1 MNNEKLSEN
10 FDLEEFTRSDKAKEL
25 GITNEPGEKELAALR
40 VLVGRTIQP
49 LRDKLGLPIH
59 VNSGY
64 RCPELNKAIGGVP
77 TSQHQKGE
85 AADLSIDGK
94 ASDILERRISVQP
107 VKKCGFPP
115 AGNAGHAV
123 WPASG
128 FSGVRI
134 SSGRLGSAPS
144 IPASPLKRA

>member
-10 FDLEEFTRSDKAKEL
+10 FTLEEFTRSDKAKEL

-40 VLVGRTIQP
+40 VLVSRTIQP
-49 LRDKLGLPIH
+49 LRDALGVVIH

-64 RCPELNKAIGGVP
+64 RCPELNKAVGGVP

-94 ASDILERRISVQP
+94 ANDILEALENNNIPFDQAILYRRQNFLHVSLKLDGVQRSN
-107 VKKCGFPP
+107 VIIKM
-115 AGNAGHAV
+115 
-123 WPASG
+123 
-128 FSGVRI
+128 
-134 SSGRLGSAPS
+134 
-144 IPASPLKRA
+144 

>member
-10 FDLEEFTRSDKAKEL
+10 FTLEEFTRSDKAKEL

-40 VLVGRTIQP
+40 VLVSRTIQP
-49 LRDKLGLPIH
+49 LRDKLGVPIH

-64 RCPELNKAIGGVP
+64 RCPELNKAVGGVP

-94 ASDILERRISVQP
+94 AADILEALENNNIPFDQAILYRKQNFLHVSLKLDGVQRSN
-107 VKKCGFPP
+107 VIIKM
-115 AGNAGHAV
+115 
-123 WPASG
+123 
-128 FSGVRI
+128 
-134 SSGRLGSAPS
+134 
-144 IPASPLKRA
+144 

>member
-1 MNNEKLSEN
+1 MNNEKLSDN

-40 VLVGRTIQP
+40 VLVSRTIQP

-94 ASDILERRISVQP
+94 ASDILEALENNNIPFDQAILYRKQNFLHVSLKLDGVQRSN
-107 VKKCGFPP
+107 VIIKM
-115 AGNAGHAV
+115 
-123 WPASG
+123 
-128 FSGVRI
+128 
-134 SSGRLGSAPS
+134 
-144 IPASPLKRA
+144 

>member
-10 FDLEEFTRSDKAKEL
+10 FTIEEFTRSDKAKEL

-40 VLVGRTIQP
+40 VLVSRTIQP
-49 LRDKLGLPIH
+49 LRDKLGVPIH

-64 RCPELNKAIGGVP
+64 RCPELNKAVGGVP

-94 ASDILERRISVQP
+94 ANDILE
-107 VKKCGFPP
+107 
-115 AGNAGHAV
+115 ALENNN
-123 WPASG
+123 
-128 FSGVRI
+128 
-134 SSGRLGSAPS
+134 
-144 IPASPLKRA
+144 IPFDQAILYRKQNFLHVSLKLDGMQRSNVIIKM

>member
-1 MNNEKLSEN
+1 MKNEKLSEN
-10 FDLEEFTRSDKAKEL
+10 FDLEEFTRSSKAKEL

-40 VLVGRTIQP
+40 VLVSRTLQP
-49 LRDKLGLPIH
+49 LRDKIGKPIH

-94 ASDILERRISVQP
+94 AADILEALENSKIPFDQAILYRKQNFLHVSLKMDGVQKSN
-107 VKKCGFPP
+107 VIIKM
-115 AGNAGHAV
+115 
-123 WPASG
+123 
-128 FSGVRI
+128 
-134 SSGRLGSAPS
+134 
-144 IPASPLKRA
+144 

>member
-10 FDLEEFTRSDKAKEL
+10 FTLEEFTRSDKAKEL

-40 VLVGRTIQP
+40 VLVSRTIQP
-49 LRDKLGLPIH
+49 LRDKLGVPIH

-64 RCPELNKAIGGVP
+64 RCPELNKAVGGVP

-94 ASDILERRISVQP
+94 ANDILEALENNNIPFDQAILYRRQNFLHVSLKLDGVQRSN
-107 VKKCGFPP
+107 VIIKM
-115 AGNAGHAV
+115 
-123 WPASG
+123 
-128 FSGVRI
+128 
-134 SSGRLGSAPS
+134 
-144 IPASPLKRA
+144 

>member
-40 VLVGRTIQP
+40 MLVSRTIQP
-49 LRDKLGLPIH
+49 LRDKLGVPIH

-64 RCPELNKAIGGVP
+64 RCPELNKAVGGVP

-85 AADLSIDGK
+85 AADLSVDGK
-94 ASDILERRISVQP
+94 AADILEALENSNIPFDQAILYRKQNFLHVSLKLDGVQRSN
-107 VKKCGFPP
+107 VIIKT
-115 AGNAGHAV
+115 
-123 WPASG
+123 
-128 FSGVRI
+128 
-134 SSGRLGSAPS
+134 
-144 IPASPLKRA
+144 

>member
-40 VLVGRTIQP
+40 ELVSRTIQP
-49 LRDKLGLPIH
+49 LRDKLGVPIH

-64 RCPELNKAIGGVP
+64 RCPDPTTPPGAVP

-94 ASDILERRISVQP
+94 ASDILEALENNNIPFDQAILYRKQNFLHVSLKLDGVQRSN
-107 VKKCGFPP
+107 VIIKT
-115 AGNAGHAV
+115 
-123 WPASG
+123 
-128 FSGVRI
+128 
-134 SSGRLGSAPS
+134 
-144 IPASPLKRA
+144 

>member
-10 FDLEEFTRSDKAKEL
+10 FDLEEFTRSSKAKEL
-25 GITNEPGEKELAALR
+25 GITNKPGEKELAALR
-40 VLVGRTIQP
+40 VLVSRTLQP
-49 LRDKLGLPIH
+49 LRDKIGKPIH

-94 ASDILERRISVQP
+94 AADILEALENSNIPFDQAILYRKQNFLHVSLKMDGVQRSN
-107 VKKCGFPP
+107 VIIKM
-115 AGNAGHAV
+115 
-123 WPASG
+123 
-128 FSGVRI
+128 
-134 SSGRLGSAPS
+134 
-144 IPASPLKRA
+144 

>member
-40 VLVGRTIQP
+40 MLVSRTIQP
-49 LRDKLGLPIH
+49 LRDKLGVPIH

-64 RCPELNKAIGGVP
+64 RCPELNKAVGGVP

-85 AADLSIDGK
+85 AADLSVDGK
-94 ASDILERRISVQP
+94 AADILEALENSNIPFDQAILYRKQNFLHVSLKLDGVQRSN
-107 VKKCGFPP
+107 VIIKDM
-115 AGNAGHAV
+115 
-123 WPASG
+123 
-128 FSGVRI
+128 R
-134 SSGRLGSAPS
+134 
-144 IPASPLKRA
+144 

>member
-40 VLVGRTIQP
+40 VLVSRTIQP
-49 LRDKLGLPIH
+49 LRDKLGVPIH

-64 RCPELNKAIGGVP
+64 RCPELNKAVGGVP

-94 ASDILERRISVQP
+94 ASDILEALENNNIPFDQAILYRKQNFLHVSLKLDGVQRSN
-107 VKKCGFPP
+107 VIIKT
-115 AGNAGHAV
+115 
-123 WPASG
+123 
-128 FSGVRI
+128 
-134 SSGRLGSAPS
+134 
-144 IPASPLKRA
+144 

>member
-10 FDLEEFTRSDKAKEL
+10 FTIEEFTRSDKAKEL

-40 VLVGRTIQP
+40 VLVSRTIQP
-49 LRDKLGLPIH
+49 LRDKLGVPIH

-64 RCPELNKAIGGVP
+64 RCPELNKAVGGVP

-94 ASDILERRISVQP
+94 ANDILEALENNDIPFDQAILYRKQNFLHVSLKLDGVQRSN
-107 VKKCGFPP
+107 VIIKM
-115 AGNAGHAV
+115 
-123 WPASG
+123 
-128 FSGVRI
+128 
-134 SSGRLGSAPS
+134 
-144 IPASPLKRA
+144 

>member
-40 VLVGRTIQP
+40 VLVSRTIQP
-49 LRDKLGLPIH
+49 LRDKLGVPIH

-64 RCPELNKAIGGVP
+64 RCPELNKAVGGVP

-85 AADLSIDGK
+85 AADLGVDGK
-94 ASDILERRISVQP
+94 ASDILEALESNNIPFDQAILYRKQNFLHVSLKLDGVQRSN
-107 VKKCGFPP
+107 VIIKM
-115 AGNAGHAV
+115 
-123 WPASG
+123 
-128 FSGVRI
+128 
-134 SSGRLGSAPS
+134 
-144 IPASPLKRA
+144 